1 MDEQA
6 KQEVIQKAYDLGF
19 EYEKEYHGCGQCV
32 IAALQDTF
40 DMRDDGIFKALTAHA
55 GGGAI
60 VGDAG
65 CGAYVAGLAF
75 LSGLRGRERG
85 DFSDPDRVRFANF
98 AIARKLHDKFTGEYG
113 TVICRELH
121 TKLMGRPFFLPDQ
134 DEMKKFDEA
143 GGHGIVCPEVCG
155 KAAQWAAEVALDE
168 GLVSEEHLKAI
179 TG

>member
-6 KQEVIQKAYDLGF
+6 KQTVIQKASTLGF

-32 IAALQDTF
+32 IAALQDAF
-40 DMRDDGIFKALTAHA
+40 DMPDDAVFKALTGHA

-60 VGDAG
+60 IGDSG
-65 CGAYVAGLAF
+65 CGAYVAGIAF

-85 DFSDPDRVRFANF
+85 DFADLERHRFVSF
-98 AIARKLHDKFTGEYG
+98 ATARKLHDKFIDEYG

-134 DEMKKFDEA
+134 DEMRKFDEA
-143 GGHGIVCPEVCG
+143 GGHSTVCPDVCRNG
-155 KAAQWAAEVALDE
+155 ARWAAEVAFDE
-168 GLVSEEHLKAI
+168 GLISEEKLTAI
-179 TG
+179 TK